1 MKNKLKLLSL
11 SFLMLSFIFGQE
23 KTLYQGRLWH
33 PKPMQ
38 GDKMENGMAKKPKNI
53 TLEMKIIQCTHSEF

>member
-1 MKNKLKLLSL
+1 MKNILKLLSI
-11 SFLMLSFIFGQE
+11 SSLMISFIFGQE

-38 GDKMENGMAKKPKNI
+38 GDKMEDGMAKKNQK
-53 TLEMKIIQCTHSEF
+53 IQCW